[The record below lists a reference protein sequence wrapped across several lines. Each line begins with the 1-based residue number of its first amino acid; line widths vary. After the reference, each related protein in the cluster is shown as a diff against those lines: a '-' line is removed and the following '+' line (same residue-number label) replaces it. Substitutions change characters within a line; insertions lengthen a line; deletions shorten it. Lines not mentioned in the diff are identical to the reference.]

1 MLAKENDELK
11 MKLKA
16 LIEDNSKLIELYE
29 QAAAENNNRNVNKG
43 EDGQEIGSKIDNELK
58 NFDMLTFT
66 LARSRHHSKGHEI
79 GYVVVVRTMA
89 RVFVLGG
96 RKGNVTVGTTES
108 SLG

>member
-1 MLAKENDELK
+1 
-11 MKLKA
+11 MK
-16 LIEDNSKLIELYE
+16 
-29 QAAAENNNRNVNKG
+29 Q
-43 EDGQEIGSKIDNELK
+43 ELK

-66 LARSRHHSKGHEI
+66 QARSRHHSKGHEI

-108 SLG
+108 SLGLLLRY